1 MNISEVQDNLTQVD
15 GNSLRTFVS
24 DYFGY
29 GNLNSPYWF
38 IGKEEGGSVTLAENN
53 LRISKWVDMG
63 SPTTLDTYV
72 YHKNLGVSDYEFSRI
87 QPTYTKIIQ
96 ILLHLDGSGSDM
108 DVRRAF
114 QAGKLGRVDAN
125 HALLELM
132 PLASRS
138 TGLWLWKEQVS
149 KALNLHTRKQYWET
163 IMPKRIVALKDL
175 IAKYKPKLVLFYS
188 TQSDYINA
196 WSQIAG
202 AGAWEWHKISP
213 YMKYGLQQVGNTLY
227 VITTHP
233 TMKGIKGTDF
243 TEVAEAIKSRLTP

>member
-1 MNISEVQDNLTQVD
+1 MKLNEVQFYDS
-15 GNSLRTFVS
+15 SLRAFVG

-53 LRISKWVDMG
+53 LRVAKWVEMG

-72 YHKNLGVSDYEFSRI
+72 YHKSLGMSDYEFSRI

-96 ILLHLDGSGSDM
+96 ILLHLEGGTSDI
-108 DVRRAF
+108 DARRAF
-114 QAGKLGRVDAN
+114 QHTKLGRVDAN

-138 TGLWLWKEQVS
+138 TGLWLWKDQVA
-149 KALNLHTRKQYWET
+149 KALNLHNRKQYWET

-175 IAKYKPKLVLFYS
+175 IAKHNPKLVLFYS
-188 TQSDYINA
+188 TQSDYINS

-202 AGAWEWHKISP
+202 TSDWEWYKISP

-233 TMKGIKGTDF
+233 TMKGIRGTDF
-243 TEVAEAIKSRLTP
+243 TEVAQKIQSLL

>member
-1 MNISEVQDNLTQVD
+1 MVNVTNNSTQVD
-15 GNSLRTFVS
+15 DSSLRAFVN

-53 LRISKWVDMG
+53 LRVAKWVEMG
-63 SPTTLDTYV
+63 SPITLDAYV
-72 YHKNLGVSDYEFSRI
+72 YHKSLGMSDYEFSRI

-96 ILLHLDGSGSDM
+96 ILLHLDGSASDI
-108 DVRRAF
+108 DARRAF
-114 QAGKLGRVDAN
+114 QATKLGRAGAN

-138 TGLWLWKEQVS
+138 TGLWLWEDQVA
-149 KALNLHTRKQYWET
+149 KALNLHNRKQYWET

-188 TQSDYINA
+188 TQSDYIKA
-196 WSQIAG
+196 WSQFAG
-202 AGAWEWHKISP
+202 VDAWEWHKITP

-233 TMKGIKGTDF
+233 TMKGIRGTDF

>member
-1 MNISEVQDNLTQVD
+1 MIENVTNNSTQVD
-15 GNSLRTFVS
+15 DSSLRAFVN

-53 LRISKWVDMG
+53 LRVAKWVEMG
-63 SPTTLDTYV
+63 SPITLDTYV
-72 YHKNLGVSDYEFSRI
+72 YHKSLGVSDYEFSRI

-96 ILLHLDGSGSDM
+96 ILLHLDGSGSDI

-175 IAKYKPKLVLFYS
+175 IAKHKPKLVLFYS
-188 TQSDYINA
+188 TQTDYIRA
-196 WSQIAG
+196 WSQITG
-202 AGAWEWHKISP
+202 IDDWEWHKISP

-233 TMKGIKGTDF
+233 TMKGIKGRDF
-243 TEVAEAIKSRLTP
+243 AEVAEKIQSLL

>member
-1 MNISEVQDNLTQVD
+1 MIVNVTNNSTQVD
-15 GNSLRTFVS
+15 DSSLCAFVN

-53 LRISKWVDMG
+53 LRIAKWIEMG

-72 YHKNLGVSDYEFSRI
+72 YHKSLGMSDYEFSRI

-96 ILLHLDGSGSDM
+96 ILLHLDGIGSDI
-108 DVRRAF
+108 DARRAF
-114 QAGKLGRVDAN
+114 QHTKLGRVDAN

-132 PLASRS
+132 PLPSRS
-138 TGLWLWKEQVS
+138 TGLWLWKDQVS
-149 KALNLHTRKQYWET
+149 KALSLHTRQQYWET
-163 IMPKRIVALKDL
+163 IMPKRITALKAL
-175 IAKYKPKLVLFYS
+175 IAKHNPKLVLFYS
-188 TQSDYINA
+188 TQSGYINA
-196 WSQIAG
+196 WSQLAG
-202 AGAWEWHKISP
+202 TSDWEWHKISP

-233 TMKGIKGTDF
+233 TMKGIRGTDF
-243 TEVAEAIKSRLTP
+243 TEVAEAIKSSV